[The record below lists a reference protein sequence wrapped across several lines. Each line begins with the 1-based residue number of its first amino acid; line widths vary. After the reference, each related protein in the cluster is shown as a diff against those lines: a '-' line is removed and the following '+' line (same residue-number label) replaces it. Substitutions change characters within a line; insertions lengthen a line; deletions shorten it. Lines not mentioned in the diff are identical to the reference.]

1 MQELRSRADE
11 ISFGE
16 IARRVTE
23 IRLAR
28 GANPAAATVPRST
41 IYSMFKLGRT
51 RIDPKLLREVALA
64 LEATP
69 AEAEE
74 LAGRARDAW
83 REHQLAMRGQDPQKP
98 PAKTVTAEPTAA
110 SEPIT
115 AASEIKS
122 AEPGTAKDPEPEL
135 TKTKEPDTA
144 KSATGFAP
152 AVSDLP
158 TPAGRL
164 TANWQALMILACV
177 VVNLGGLLFAKGFQ
191 LTVYTDMI
199 GTAIAAILFG
209 PWQGVAVAV
218 ASGSLGPLIG
228 DPHTPYFLPVHILG
242 ALAWGYGARRL
253 GSVTTLPRFMSLH
266 MFTALVCTAVS
277 TPIMLLLF
285 GTEMAY
291 ASVGAQQSMVDAGV
305 AVWISIL
312 VMNLIVNVLDKLVIC
327 AITLLIILVASQR
340 IRVPLQVVPF
350 PPRVDTVPPLRGV

>member
-1 MQELRSRADE
+1 MLDLQELRSRADE

-16 IARRVTE
+16 ITRRVTE

-83 REHQLAMRGQDPQKP
+83 REHQQAMRGQDPQKP
-98 PAKTVTAEPTAA
+98 PTKPVTAEPTAA
-110 SEPIT
+110 SE
-115 AASEIKS
+115 S
-122 AEPGTAKDPEPEL
+122 
-135 TKTKEPDTA
+135 DTA
-144 KSATGFAP
+144 KSATGFAT

-164 TANWQALMILACV
+164 TANWQALLILACV
-177 VVNLGGLLFAKGFQ
+177 VVNLGGLLFAKAFQ

-209 PWQGVAVAV
+209 PWQGWRLLSPLAR
-218 ASGSLGPLIG
+218 SG
-228 DPHTPYFLPVHILG
+228 
-242 ALAWGYGARRL
+242 R
-253 GSVTTLPRFMSLH
+253 
-266 MFTALVCTAVS
+266 
-277 TPIMLLLF
+277 
-285 GTEMAY
+285 
-291 ASVGAQQSMVDAGV
+291 
-305 AVWISIL
+305 
-312 VMNLIVNVLDKLVIC
+312 
-327 AITLLIILVASQR
+327 
-340 IRVPLQVVPF
+340 
-350 PPRVDTVPPLRGV
+350 